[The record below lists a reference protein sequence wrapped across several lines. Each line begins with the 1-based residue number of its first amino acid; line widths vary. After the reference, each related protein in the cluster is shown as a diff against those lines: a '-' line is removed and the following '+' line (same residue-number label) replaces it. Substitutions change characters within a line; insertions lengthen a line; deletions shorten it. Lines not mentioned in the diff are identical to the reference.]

1 MYKYDFSATYSITW
15 LKDESFLFF
24 GEYPVK
30 PNNRIEMVTKSNGNA
45 LNFPSFKLSDIGN
58 YTCMLS
64 TSIKPAPN
72 ITYTV
77 RIKGKLH

>member
-1 MYKYDFSATYSITW
+1 MIFSATYSITW

-24 GEYPVK
+24 GEHPVK
-30 PNNRIEMVTKSNGNA
+30 PNSNIEMVTLSNGNA
-45 LNFPSFKLSDIGN
+45 LNFPSFKVSDIGN
-58 YTCMLS
+58 YTCLLA